1 VTKMD
6 VFPLLR
12 VDNTLEMLA
21 QPQYFFMLD
30 LAAGYWLGRRMD
42 NASQENTAFNTHSG
56 HYEFCGA
63 IWMGFVGQLL
73 MERC

>member
-1 VTKMD
+1 MTKMD

-42 NASQENTAFNTHSG
+42 NAS
-56 HYEFCGA
+56 
-63 IWMGFVGQLL
+63 
-73 MERC
+73 